1 MRKPKQILAWFL
13 CGTMLSLQTMV
24 PVLAAPASK
33 QGGLCEHHTAHT
45 AECGY
50 LPAAPG
56 SPCTHVHDD
65 DCYRLVRD
73 CVHTHTEECYPEPE
87 EDPVA
92 TPAVSKRRR
101 PVDCV
106 HECSEEEGCI
116 REKLNCR
123 HVHDDV
129 CGYQPE
135 GIESPCTF
143 VCDIC
148 TSLEEMPKEE
158 TCTCSVLC
166 TADGVDA
173 DCAVCGGEDGDLAA
187 CLGAEPE
194 EAALYALPAVDPMN
208 VYTYKQYSNA
218 DTSGNGSE
226 LFPYNRFEDA
236 MANVADGG
244 TIYIIDKGFIN
255 GKDNNET
262 FVFDKAVT
270 VRPAPGYSGSLLVRS
285 AGLALGADVTIEDIE
300 LSLTSKV
307 RAGIYANGH
316 ELTLSNIKRGAG
328 ARKIHLYAGGA
339 ADMADYAGSNG
350 SIILKG
356 SGEYGSIFGGG
367 LEMPGGDVSIQIDNG
382 IKMES
387 IYACGSDVVK
397 QSGDDLI
404 NPVEPP
410 DPVANPDY
418 ASGNVT
424 IDLINGQTAKV
435 IEGTGADSVR
445 VTVSP
450 VYPSSMILKDITDLN
465 IPTGTVMAR
474 TLTGS
479 RGGINVELGSGAIL
493 DMTSLTALPA
503 LGTLNS
509 SDGMFAL
516 KQDGC
521 LTVDTFTGSAKL
533 LTEGYFSG
541 RSGRV
546 QEGHT
551 YLTVANSAS
560 DGVLGITPDYSQPNI
575 VMKRK
580 GNDWVAENSKA
591 LPSQVKL
598 SIQSGQQDV
607 TAASPMDVLEISAV
621 AQKSGRD
628 GSKPAGNNEMRLLLN
643 GQPLETK
650 SVDSN
655 GEVHF
660 SPVTVLPSAGFV
672 PGENTISVEY
682 GGGDIPQDLQSSSA
696 RQTLTVEKIQPELQ
710 VTSAGTAVYDG
721 QSHIPAY
728 KWVCAQDKAELP
740 QELLPGAQDITFAAY
755 TQDGVPAAEV
765 ILPGKYQLSWTILP
779 SANWVKEGTYTAN
792 AEIISAVP
800 VLSASYKVTDQAA
813 RSIQVQV
820 TAAGVSGG
828 MIPSGNITVKTV
840 SGIEQTQALSNGTAQ
855 INLTLPTTGKTNLVI
870 EYHET
875 VEGNNQVPVYS
886 DVQIQL
892 EINLPEQGGSGNNGG
907 NSENNGGGS
916 ENNGGNSEN
925 NGGGSENNGGNSEN
939 NGSGSGGS
947 SGGGSSSGGSGS
959 SGGGGSSSGGSGGSG
974 GGGSSSSGSG
984 SSKGPGN
991 TVTGSRGDAAHG
1003 GSGAWE
1009 KDERGWRYK
1018 YADGAIEIGH
1028 VSAET
1033 NQEQVAWQHINGNWW
1048 AFGSDGYLK
1057 NGWVLDQSSNK
1068 WYWNDENTGMQK
1080 GWQFINNKWYYFSTV
1095 ENSLDARPY
1104 GSMYQNEKTPD
1115 GYFVTA
1121 DGSWDGNSPAL

>member
-33 QGGLCEHHTAHT
+33 QGGLCEHHTTHT

-194 EAALYALPAVDPMN
+194 ETALYASPAVDPMN
-208 VYTYKQYSNA
+208 VYTYAQYSNA
-218 DTSGNGSE
+218 DTFGNGSE
-226 LFPYNRFEDA
+226 LLPYNRFEDA

-339 ADMADYAGSNG
+339 PDMADYAGSNG

-382 IKMES
+382 IKMEN
-387 IYACGSDVVK
+387 IYACGSDVAK

-410 DPVANPDY
+410 DPLANPDY

-435 IEGTGADSVR
+435 IEGTGADSVQ

-450 VYPSSMILKDITDLN
+450 GYPAPMNLKDITDLN
-465 IPTGTVMAR
+465 IPTGTVMAK

-493 DMTSLTALPA
+493 DMTSLTALPG

-509 SDGMFAL
+509 SDGLFAL

-655 GEVHF
+655 GEAHF

-672 PGENTISVEY
+672 PGENIISVEY

-696 RQTLTVEKIQPELQ
+696 RQTLTVEKIQPKLQ
-710 VTSAGTAVYDG
+710 VISPGTVVYDG
-721 QSHIPAY
+721 QPHVPAC
-728 KWVCAQDKAELP
+728 KWVRAQDNAELP
-740 QELLPGAQDITFAAY
+740 QELLPKAQDITFAAY
-755 TQDGVPAAEV
+755 TQDGAPAAGV

-779 SANWVKEGTYTAN
+779 SANWVKEGTHTAN
-792 AEIISAVP
+792 TEISSAVP

-813 RSIQVQV
+813 SSIQVQV

-828 MIPSGNITVKTV
+828 MIPSGDVTVKAA
-840 SGIEQTQALSNGTAQ
+840 SGIEQTQALSNGIAQ
-855 INLTLPTTGKTNLVI
+855 INLTLPNTGKTNLII

-875 VEGNNQVPVYS
+875 VAGNNQVPVYS

-916 ENNGGNSEN
+916 G
-925 NGGGSENNGGNSEN
+925 NNGGNSEN
-939 NGSGSGGS
+939 NGSDSGGS
-947 SGGGSSSGGSGS
+947 S
-959 SGGGGSSSGGSGGSG
+959 GGGSSSGGSGGSG

-991 TVTGSRGDAAHG
+991 TVTGSRGDTAHG

-1033 NQEQVAWQHINGNWW
+1033 NQEQVAWQYINGNWW

-1057 NGWVLDQSSNK
+1057 TGWVLDQSSNK